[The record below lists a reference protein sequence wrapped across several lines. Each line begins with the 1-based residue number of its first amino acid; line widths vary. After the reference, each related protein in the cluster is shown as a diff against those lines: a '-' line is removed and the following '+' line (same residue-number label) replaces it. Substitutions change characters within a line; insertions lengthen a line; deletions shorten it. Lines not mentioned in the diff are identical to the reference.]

1 MARASE
7 FFYRES
13 KSKKIIKGGGGEG
26 EMGGGRGMGWGVDGR
41 TYEQAQTNLPLQLL

>member
-13 KSKKIIKGGGGEG
+13 KSKKIIKGGGEG